1 MCCRYQTGALT
12 PLVRWLSQSM
22 QRAAVPPRPPR
33 PAARVEN
40 AGAPRQNEYIA
51 LAGTFHFLNAY

>member
-1 MCCRYQTGALT
+1 
-12 PLVRWLSQSM
+12 M

-40 AGAPRQNEYIA
+40 AGAARQNEYIA
-51 LAGTFHFLNAY
+51 LAGTFHFLNAYQGCWMFSGF